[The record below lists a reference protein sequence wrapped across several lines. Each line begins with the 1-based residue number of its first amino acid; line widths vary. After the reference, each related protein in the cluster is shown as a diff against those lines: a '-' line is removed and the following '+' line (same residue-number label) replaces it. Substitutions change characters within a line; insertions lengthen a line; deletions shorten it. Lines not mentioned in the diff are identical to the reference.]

1 VTQTAADH
9 GAEILAAA
17 DIGTDLMAA
26 DPFVPLCDDQGM
38 PALPRH
44 QAKP

>member
-17 DIGTDLMAA
+17 DIGTDLITA
-26 DPFVPLCDDQGM
+26 DPFVPLCDNQGM
-38 PALPRH
+38 PALPRD